1 MKMNRSQLSRLPTKT
16 LREYISAY
24 NLPRHNIIE
33 KDDLI
38 DVIMAHIPLEE
49 RYEVYYRDHYPTS
62 HIAGKI
68 GMSFEESD
76 IYGNRLL
83 QQILF

>member
-1 MKMNRSQLSRLPTKT
+1 MKMNRSQLARLPTKT

-24 NLPRHNIIE
+24 NLPCHNIIE

-49 RYEVYYRDHYPTS
+49 RYEVYYRDHYPTF
-62 HIAGKI
+62 HVAGKI
-68 GMSFEESD
+68 GLPFGEID
-76 IYGNRLL
+76 IYGIQFL
-83 QQILF
+83 